1 MEHWIHS
8 PPLLQRK
15 VLFTLFLGI
24 GSISIAGVMFFLSKD
39 YTLLI
44 LSIFILIGCI
54 IRSITL
60 FLIIAQTK
68 YDTVTGTCTGI
79 LAVPFRRYR
88 KVFLVNDAGDETTLL
103 LGKDCLIKPGT
114 AYRFYFK
121 LSGTVPTGNDYL
133 DAMLST
139 NGFLG
144 YEEWYPEV
152 SDENAPE
159 Q

>member
-88 KVFLVNDAGDETTLL
+88 RVFLVNDAGDETTLL

-114 AYRFYFK
+114 SYRFYFK
-121 LSGTVPTGNDYL
+121 RNGAVPIGNDYL
-133 DAMLST
+133 DAMLSANT
-139 NGFLG
+139 FLG

-152 SDENAPE
+152 SDENAPK

>member
-1 MEHWIHS
+1 MEHWFHS

-15 VLFTLFLGI
+15 VLFTLLLGI

-39 YTLLI
+39 HTLLI
-44 LSIFILIGCI
+44 LSLCILLGCI
-54 IRSITL
+54 IRSTNL
-60 FLIIAQTK
+60 FLVIIQNN
-68 YDTVTGTCTGI
+68 YDTVIGTCTNI
-79 LAVPFRRYR
+79 IAVPFRRYR
-88 KVFLVNDAGDETTLL
+88 KILLIDDDGNETTLL
-103 LGKDCLIKPGT
+103 LEKQHPIRPG
-114 AYRFYFK
+114 ASYRFYFQRN
-121 LSGTVPTGNDYL
+121 GYVPLGNDYL

>member
-1 MEHWIHS
+1 
-8 PPLLQRK
+8 
-15 VLFTLFLGI
+15 
-24 GSISIAGVMFFLSKD
+24 MFFLSKD

-88 KVFLVNDAGDETTLL
+88 KVFLVNDAGDATTLL

-114 AYRFYFK
+114 SYRFYFK
-121 LSGTVPTGNDYL
+121 RNGAVPIGIDYL
-133 DAMLST
+133 DAMISANT
-139 NGFLG
+139 FLG